1 MTTALKAHALT
12 WAKGEGHT
20 HAGTGGTVL
29 NLPMLRVNTRL
40 GYRTERMWITWE
52 KDL

>member
-1 MTTALKAHALT
+1 MTALKAHALT
-12 WAKGEGHT
+12 WAQRAGRT

-40 GYRTERMWITWE
+40 GYRVERMWITWE